1 MSLTLK
7 RIIFATT
14 FNSCLFIL
22 LMVGIQNSSNKSKV
36 NFLINETINLPVSFI
51 IGTNFICGSLIGTFL
66 TMNLTKKI

>member
-51 IGTNFICGSLIGTFL
+51 IGTNFICGSLIGTFF

>member
-66 TMNLTKKI
+66 TININKKN